1 MSDQTKKAVFIFS
14 VCLSIALGLHGWH
27 TLKPDYAWS
36 TKIYATIQLFTLES
50 GNPEEDPLP
59 LTFEL
64 ARYLAPLTTASGIF
78 LGMSQF
84 ILLRTRQ
91 TKVRN
96 LSNHFIIV
104 GGNERALAL
113 ARDLSASGHQVLVV
127 LTMEGS
133 VIAESCWNEGFYAVE
148 VSESAHNL
156 PEVVRVTQAARVI
169 VFTEDDYTNLKL
181 ALLMRKAAGSHHLPV
196 LLNLDDEQL
205 CNTVQNQYE
214 SIAVCNY
221 YRCVSRVL
229 LNEYPLEFSEQ
240 SDFAAQDAS
249 DIRLIITHWDLLSR
263 AFLYQV
269 AKVAHYANCPKTK
282 VYVVCKG
289 VELVEQLI
297 HAAYPHIDECLEL
310 HFLESQDPEL
320 TPNVVIQLLA
330 SFPDEA
336 LTSILFLADSPEDS
350 FSGSVRI
357 KDQCK
362 KQENL
367 RILLPQSPLSGSL
380 EDRQLCVLPDSAVFC
395 NAHMLLQ
402 DSIDHLAARV
412 HQTWFEETSERIKQC
427 LDRGDTPQAERY
439 QNSPYFKPWTALRNE
454 QKEENR
460 GAADCPPS
468 GKSVGENPRLQA
480 DAGSHRRLLRE
491 PEKSP
496 RQGPGVGGGFVC
508 LDSRRCVSGKVSP
521 WRIGLCA
528 LNARSDLHYGTI
540 SCRHRKCGGS
550 GRGSGTGRHGSHVG
564 GGAGRSVDD
573 GHAGY
578 ESEFG
583 CVDSGADRWRGP
595 LA

>member
-1 MSDQTKKAVFIFS
+1 MG
-14 VCLSIALGLHGWH
+14 LGLHGWH
-27 TLKPDYAWS
+27 SLKPDYSWS
-36 TKIYATIQLFTLES
+36 TKVYATIQLFTLES

-96 LSNHFIIV
+96 LSDHFIIV
-104 GGNERALAL
+104 GGNERALSL
-113 ARDLSASGHQVLVV
+113 ARDLSASGQQVLVV

-133 VIAESCWNEGFYAVE
+133 VVAESCWNEGFYAVE

-156 PEVVRVTQAARVI
+156 PEVVRVARASRVI

-181 ALLMRKAAGSHHLPV
+181 ALLMRQAVGSKPLPV

-229 LNEYPLEFSEQ
+229 LNEYPLEFSGQ
-240 SDFAAQDAS
+240 QQFATQKTR

-289 VELVEQLI
+289 VELVQQLI
-297 HAAYPHIDECLEL
+297 HAAYPNIDKCLDL

-320 TPNVVIQLLA
+320 TPNVVIQLLQ
-330 SFPDEA
+330 SFPNEA

-357 KDQCK
+357 KDQFK
-362 KQENL
+362 KHDNL

-395 NAHMLLQ
+395 NAQMLLQ
-402 DSIDHLAARV
+402 DSIDRLAARV
-412 HQTWFEETSERIKQC
+412 HQTWYEETKERIAQC

-439 QNSPYFKPWTALRNE
+439 QNSPYFKPWMALRNE

-460 GAADCPPS
+460 GAADHLTIKLRALGMAQQEAADMDPAEVDAATAS
-468 GKSVGENPRLQA
+468 LDGKELEA
-480 DAGSHRRLLRE
+480 LAEMEHRRWAAVKWMTGWIHGERDDKAKTHPNLVDYKALDEPTKQYDRDQILGTGNLLRALAASSK
-491 PEKSP
+491 KS
-496 RQGPGVGGGFVC
+496 
-508 LDSRRCVSGKVSP
+508 
-521 WRIGLCA
+521 
-528 LNARSDLHYGTI
+528 N
-540 SCRHRKCGGS
+540 
-550 GRGSGTGRHGSHVG
+550 
-564 GGAGRSVDD
+564 
-573 GHAGY
+573 
-578 ESEFG
+578 
-583 CVDSGADRWRGP
+583 
-595 LA
+595 

>member
-412 HQTWFEETSERIKQC
+412 HQTWYEETSERIKQC

-460 GAADCPPS
+460 GAADHLAIKLRALGMAQKEPADMDPAEVDAAAAKLD
-468 GKSVGENPRLQA
+468 GKQLEALA
-480 DAGSHRRLLRE
+480 EMEHRRWAAVKWMTGWTLGPRHDPSKRHPNLVSYQELDE
-491 PEKSP
+491 PTKQYD
-496 RQGPGVGGGFVC
+496 RDQI
-508 LDSRRCVSGKVSP
+508 L
-521 WRIGLCA
+521 
-528 LNARSDLHYGTI
+528 
-540 SCRHRKCGGS
+540 
-550 GRGSGTGRHGSHVG
+550 GTGNMLRALS
-564 GGAGRSVDD
+564 AS
-573 GHAGY
+573 
-578 ESEFG
+578 SKK
-583 CVDSGADRWRGP
+583 ST
-595 LA
+595 

>member
-1 MSDQTKKAVFIFS
+1 VTTHYKKAFFIFS
-14 VCLSIALGLHGWH
+14 VCLSVGLGLHGWH
-27 TLKPDYAWS
+27 TLKPDYSWS
-36 TKIYATIQLFTLES
+36 TKVYATIQLFTLES

-96 LSNHFIIV
+96 LSDHFIIV

-113 ARDLSASGHQVLVV
+113 ARDLSASGQQVLVV

-133 VIAESCWNEGFYAVE
+133 VVAESCWNEGFYAVE

-156 PEVVRVTQAARVI
+156 PEVVRVAQASRVI

-181 ALLMRKAAGSHHLPV
+181 ALLMRQAAGSNPLPV

-229 LNEYPLEFSEQ
+229 LNQYPLEFSGQ
-240 SDFAAQDAS
+240 QKFATQKTR

-269 AKVAHYANCPKTK
+269 AKVAHYANCQKTK

-289 VELVEQLI
+289 VELVQQLI
-297 HAAYPHIDECLEL
+297 HAAYPNIDKCLDL

-320 TPNVVIQLLA
+320 TPNVVIQLLH

-357 KDQCK
+357 KDQFK
-362 KQENL
+362 KHDNL

-395 NAHMLLQ
+395 NAQMLLQ

-412 HQTWFEETSERIKQC
+412 HQTWYEETKERIAQC

-439 QNSPYFKPWTALRNE
+439 QNSPYFKPWIALRNE

-460 GAADCPPS
+460 GAADHLAIKLRALGMAQKEPAGMDPAQVDAAAAKLD
-468 GKSVGENPRLQA
+468 GKQLEALA
-480 DAGSHRRLLRE
+480 EMEHRRWAAVKWMTGWILGERDDKAKTHPNLVDYEALDE
-491 PEKSP
+491 PTKQYD
-496 RQGPGVGGGFVC
+496 RDQ
-508 LDSRRCVSGKVSP
+508 
-521 WRIGLCA
+521 I
-528 LNARSDLHYGTI
+528 
-540 SCRHRKCGGS
+540 
-550 GRGSGTGRHGSHVG
+550 SGTGNMLR
-564 GGAGRSVDD
+564 A
-573 GHAGY
+573 
-578 ESEFG
+578 
-583 CVDSGADRWRGP
+583 
-595 LA
+595 LAASSKKINDK

>member
-1 MSDQTKKAVFIFS
+1 MAHPQTGLRLVDQN
-14 VCLSIALGLHGWH
+14 LRHHPALH
-27 TLKPDYAWS
+27 PR
-36 TKIYATIQLFTLES
+36 IRQ
-50 GNPEEDPLP
+50 PEEDPLP

-148 VSESAHNL
+148 VNESAHNL

-289 VELVEQLI
+289 VELVQQLI

-367 RILLPQSPLSGSL
+367 RILLPPSFGLLGRSA
-380 EDRQLCVLPDSAVFC
+380 LCVLPDSAVFC
-395 NAHMLLQ
+395 NAHMLFRIRLT
-402 DSIDHLAARV
+402 IWLLEY
-412 HQTWFEETSERIKQC
+412 QTWFEENSERIKQC
-427 LDRGDTPQAERY
+427 LDRGIRRRRNAIRTPTS
-439 QNSPYFKPWTALRNE
+439 SP
-454 QKEENR
+454 
-460 GAADCPPS
+460 
-468 GKSVGENPRLQA
+468 
-480 DAGSHRRLLRE
+480 
-491 PEKSP
+491 
-496 RQGPGVGGGFVC
+496 GP
-508 LDSRRCVSGKVSP
+508 
-521 WRIGLCA
+521 
-528 LNARSDLHYGTI
+528 HQ
-540 SCRHRKCGGS
+540 
-550 GRGSGTGRHGSHVG
+550 
-564 GGAGRSVDD
+564 
-573 GHAGY
+573 
-578 ESEFG
+578 
-583 CVDSGADRWRGP
+583 
-595 LA
+595 

>member
-1 MSDQTKKAVFIFS
+1 MG
-14 VCLSIALGLHGWH
+14 LGLHGWH
-27 TLKPDYAWS
+27 VLKPDYSWS
-36 TKIYATIQLFTLES
+36 TKVYATIQLFTLES

-96 LSNHFIIV
+96 LSDHFIIV

-113 ARDLSASGHQVLVV
+113 ARDLSASGQQVLVV

-133 VIAESCWNEGFYAVE
+133 VVAESCWNEGFYAVE

-156 PEVVRVTQAARVI
+156 PEVVRVARASRVI

-181 ALLMRKAAGSHHLPV
+181 ALLMRQAAGSNPLPV

-229 LNEYPLEFSEQ
+229 LNEYPLEFSGQ
-240 SDFAAQDAS
+240 QNFTTQKTR

-289 VELVEQLI
+289 VELVQQLI
-297 HAAYPHIDECLEL
+297 HAAYPNIDKCLDL

-320 TPNVVIQLLA
+320 TPNVVIQLLQ
-330 SFPDEA
+330 SFPNEA

-357 KDQCK
+357 KDQFK
-362 KQENL
+362 KHDNL

-395 NAHMLLQ
+395 NAQMLLQ

-412 HQTWFEETSERIKQC
+412 HQTWYEETKERIAQC

-439 QNSPYFKPWTALRNE
+439 QNSPYFKTWIALRNE

-460 GAADCPPS
+460 GAADHLTIKLLALGMAQKEPAEMDPAE
-468 GKSVGENPRLQA
+468 V
-480 DAGSHRRLLRE
+480 DAATASLNDKQLEALAEMEHRRWAAVKWMTGWIHGERDDKAKTHPNLVDYEALDE
-491 PEKSP
+491 PTKQYD
-496 RQGPGVGGGFVC
+496 RDQI
-508 LDSRRCVSGKVSP
+508 L
-521 WRIGLCA
+521 
-528 LNARSDLHYGTI
+528 
-540 SCRHRKCGGS
+540 
-550 GRGSGTGRHGSHVG
+550 GTGNMLRALS
-564 GGAGRSVDD
+564 ASNK
-573 GHAGY
+573 
-578 ESEFG
+578 E
-583 CVDSGADRWRGP
+583 
-595 LA
+595 